1 MFKLD
6 GKIAIVTGASQ
17 GLGWETAKLLA
28 ASGAGVVLAAR
39 SIDKLEALAAEI
51 RQAGGQAWPLA
62 LDLSDPKS
70 VPDQL
75 AAWPE
80 GVAEADIVINN
91 AGITRDGLFARMSL
105 EQFEEVLT
113 TNLTGSFV
121 VSREFVR
128 GMMRRR
134 WGRIIF
140 VSSVVGLMGNPGQT
154 NYAASKAGMVGMAKS
169 LARELGS
176 RSITVNVVAPG
187 FIETPMTSELGERA
201 RKKLSEA
208 IVLRRFGSS
217 KDIAAATLFLAS
229 EEAAYITGE
238 VLNVSGGLYI

>member
-6 GKIAIVTGASQ
+6 GKTAIVTGASQ
-17 GLGWETAKLLA
+17 GIGRETAKLLA

-39 SIDKLEALAAEI
+39 SVDKLESLAEEI
-51 RQAGGQAWPLA
+51 CQAGGKAWPLA
-62 LDLSDPKS
+62 LDLSDTKS
-70 VPDQL
+70 IPDQL
-75 AAWPE
+75 AAWPTE
-80 GVAEADIVINN
+80 AAEPDIVVNN

-105 EQFEEVLT
+105 EQFEEVLR
-113 TNLTGSFV
+113 TNLTGSFMV
-121 VSREFVR
+121 ARQFVR

-134 WGRIIF
+134 WGRVIF
-140 VSSVVGLMGNPGQT
+140 VSSVVALMGNPGQT

-201 RKKLSEA
+201 RKKLAEA
-208 IVLRRFGSS
+208 IVLRRFGSG